1 MTGYSGIWP
10 ALVTPLTDGGAIDAE
25 GAEGLIEALIGT
37 GIGGLYVCG
46 GTGEGVLLRP
56 GQRRE
61 MAEVAI
67 AAVGGRVPVMIH
79 VGTTDTE
86 TAVELAQ
93 HASLAG
99 ADAVSAVPPFYYGY
113 PFAAIKAHYRA
124 IAEAASVPVYM
135 YYIPDATGVKMT
147 AEQII
152 DICAL
157 DGIAGLKYTS
167 EDLGVL
173 GRLLA
178 LRDPEE
184 LTVLSGPDP
193 LFLATCALGVDGA
206 IGTMY
211 NFMPRL
217 YIDIMGAV
225 QAGDLAAARRLQHAA
240 GDLIAVLRK
249 YAVLPGVK
257 ALLNTMGFRV
267 GACVPPMPRLDAEQ
281 TRLLRQDMEAAG
293 LTGLLRR
300 RAAYGPEGD
309 PMRGR
314 LA

>member
-1 MTGYSGIWP
+1 MTRFTGIWP
-10 ALVTPLTDGGAIDAE
+10 ALVTPLTPEGAIDAE
-25 GAEGLIEALIGT
+25 GAESLIEALIAA

-56 GQRRE
+56 AQRRE

-67 AAVGGRVPVMIH
+67 AAAAGRVPVMVH

-113 PFAAIKAHYRA
+113 PFSAIKEHYRA
-124 IAEAASVPVYM
+124 IAEAASVPLYI
-135 YYIPDATGVKMT
+135 YYIPGATGVAMS
-147 AEQII
+147 AEQIL

-157 DGIAGLKYTS
+157 DGVAGLKYTS

-178 LRDPEE
+178 LRDPERV
-184 LTVLSGPDP
+184 TVLSGPDP
-193 LFLATCALGVDGA
+193 LFLATCAMGVDGA
-206 IGTMY
+206 IGTTY

-217 YIDIMGAV
+217 YIDIMGCV
-225 QAGDLAAARRLQHAA
+225 QAGNLEAARRLQHGA
-240 GDLIAVLRK
+240 GALIDVLRR
-249 YAVLPGVK
+249 YQVLPGTK
-257 ALLNTMGFRV
+257 AILNTMGFRV
-267 GACVPPMPRLDAEQ
+267 GHCVPPMPRLSAEQ
-281 TRLLRQDMEAAG
+281 THALRQEMEAAG
-293 LTGLLRR
+293 LAGLLRR
-300 RAAYGPEGD
+300 RTLYGPDGD